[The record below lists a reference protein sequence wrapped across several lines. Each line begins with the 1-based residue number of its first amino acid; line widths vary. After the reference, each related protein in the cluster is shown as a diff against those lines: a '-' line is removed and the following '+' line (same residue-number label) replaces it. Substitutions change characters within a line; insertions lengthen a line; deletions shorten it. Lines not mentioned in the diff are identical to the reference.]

1 MFAGFEKLSEG
12 YTTEELLQQ
21 NTPVCRSYEIGSFGI
36 ATTEVKHEV
45 SAQQLKTVHD
55 SMYATVAQTKK
66 NISQTKEEHTELV
79 PEDLMQSCTS
89 KSVVHGC
96 PSSMCSP
103 TMLVKN
109 ISMEL
114 EAMEGPQ
121 RQNIFE
127 TFTDDNRNLPMTVQT
142 ASDNTETCTV
152 HIVGDVKEIFNEDQ
166 SVGALKSEDLD
177 HCDGSNTLNM
187 VVIDGHLDA
196 KEDDLDIVKDF
207 CVIENVETMSKESFI
222 LLDENNND
230 DSKA

>member
-1 MFAGFEKLSEG
+1 MSEA

-21 NTPVCRSYEIGSFGI
+21 YKPVCRSYEIGPLDV

-55 SMYATVAQTKK
+55 SMYVTVDQTKK
-66 NISQTKEEHTELV
+66 NSNQTKEEHTGLV

-89 KSVVHGC
+89 KSVVHVC
-96 PSSMCSP
+96 PSSLCSP

-114 EAMEGPQ
+114 EAMEGPH
-121 RQNIFE
+121 RQNIFD
-127 TFTDDNRNLPMTVQT
+127 TFTDDNRNLPMTVET
-142 ASDNTETCTV
+142 ASDNSEACTV

-166 SVGALKSEDLD
+166 SEGALKSEDLD

-187 VVIDGHLDA
+187 VVIDGHLNA
-196 KEDDLDIVKDF
+196 KEDDIDMVKDF